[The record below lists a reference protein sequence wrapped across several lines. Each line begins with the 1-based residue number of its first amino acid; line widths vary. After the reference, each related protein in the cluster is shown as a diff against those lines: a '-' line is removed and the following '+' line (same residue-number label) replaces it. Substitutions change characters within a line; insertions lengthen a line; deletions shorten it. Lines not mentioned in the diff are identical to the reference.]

1 MSWNFFE
8 IFEVITDFLGFLG
21 SLSSDV
27 SDDGKVKIKKKIKYF
42 TEKLSSGLVL
52 VSAILLFFVF
62 KDPLPPEN
70 YVQTLIVISLIGLAV
85 SLVSFFVLYILGKY
99 YFKSVFQWLFF
110 SCSVVLFFIS
120 VVLCVY
126 FKSGIFV

>member
-1 MSWNFFE
+1 MSWNFFD

-21 SLSSDV
+21 SFSSDTN
-27 SDDGKVKIKKKIKYF
+27 DDEKVKIKKESKYF

-70 YVQTLIVISLIGLAV
+70 YVQTFIIISLIGLAV
-85 SLVSFFVLYILGKY
+85 SLVSFFVLYKLGKY
-99 YFKSVFQWLFF
+99 YFKSILQWLFF
-110 SCSVVLFFIS
+110 SCSVVLFSIS
-120 VVLCVY
+120 FGLCVY
-126 FKSGIFV
+126 FNSEIFI